1 MINDNNNE
9 AENKEKTDDI
19 NTVKIDLGLDVDKI
33 YINIKRVS
41 V

>member
-19 NTVKIDLGLDVDKI
+19 NTVKIDLGLDVDK
-33 YINIKRVS
+33 NI
-41 V
+41 

>member
-19 NTVKIDLGLDVDKI
+19 NTVKIDLGLDVGK
-33 YINIKRVS
+33 NT
-41 V
+41 

>member
-19 NTVKIDLGLDVDKI
+19 NPVKIDLGLDVDK
-33 YINIKRVS
+33 NI
-41 V
+41 

>member
-19 NTVKIDLGLDVDKI
+19 NTVKIDLGLDVDK
-33 YINIKRVS
+33 NT
-41 V
+41 